1 MIRKGFLISLLA
13 LAAVAAEQAQSK
25 DEDNVREVA
34 FKSVIYETAAA
45 REGYSVYF
53 LSVGLTWT
61 DDNHFTE
68 KDPSDELMRRFVGRN
83 PPVRKV
89 SDSRKADGGRVVDKS
104 TGKPGV
110 IFTVDDLKWISDNQA
125 ETRCAVYKAGLNGVV
140 YKYTLSRTNN
150 QWKVTSKKLV
160 SVS

>member
-1 MIRKGFLISLLA
+1 MIRNMFLISLLA
-13 LAAVAAEQAQSK
+13 LTAVGAEQTRSK
-25 DEDNVREVA
+25 DEDNLREVA
-34 FKSVIYETAAA
+34 FKSLIYQTAAA
-45 REGYSVYF
+45 REGYNVYF
-53 LSVGLTWT
+53 LSVGLSWT
-61 DDNHFTE
+61 ADNHFTE
-68 KDPSDELMRRFVGRN
+68 RDPSDELMQRFVGRN

-110 IFTVDDLKWISDNQA
+110 IFTVDDLKWISDNEA
-125 ETRCAVYKAGLNGVV
+125 ETRCVVYKAGLNGVV
-140 YKYTLSRTNN
+140 YRYTLSRTNN

>member
-1 MIRKGFLISLLA
+1 MIRHLFLISLLA
-13 LAAVAAEQAQSK
+13 LTALGAQETRSK
-25 DEDNVREVA
+25 EEDNLREVA
-34 FKSVIYETAAA
+34 FKTLIYEAAAA

-53 LSVGLTWT
+53 LSVGLTWK

-68 KDPSDELMRRFVGRN
+68 IDPSDELMKRFVGRN

-110 IFTVDDLKWISDNQA
+110 IFTVDDLKWISDNAA
-125 ETRCAVYKAGLNGVV
+125 ETRCAVYKAGLNGIV
-140 YKYTLSRTNN
+140 YKYTLSKTNN
-150 QWKVTSKKLV
+150 QWKVTTKELK